1 MPTVTVDRLSLR
13 LSGLTES
20 DGRHLARL
28 IAEGLASA
36 SIDASVVDHNDMQ
49 SGLTVRPGSDVQG
62 MAEEVVA
69 DLIRQLQRSA

>member
-1 MPTVTVDRLSLR
+1 MPTVTVDRLGLR

-36 SIDASVVDHNDMQ
+36 SIDASVVAHNDMQ
-49 SGLTVRPGSDVQG
+49 SNLTVRPGSDVQG
-62 MAEEVVA
+62 MADEVVA
-69 DLIRQLQRSA
+69 DLVRQLQRSA

>member
-1 MPTVTVDRLSLR
+1 MSTLSIDRLSLR

-20 DGRHLARL
+20 DGKHLAEL
-28 IAEGLASA
+28 IAEGLAGA
-36 SIDASVVDHNDMQ
+36 NIDAGAADRVSME
-49 SGLTVRPGSDVQG
+49 SRAFVRPGSDVQG